1 MKADT
6 KGVRGFF
13 KSFGFAWAGLKL
25 LFFKERNFTIQFFW
39 GIAVLVL
46 GFLFQI
52 SALEWVLVII
62 SIISVLAMEIINTAL
77 ETLADAI
84 TEEEHPKIK
93 KAKDL
98 SAGAVLI
105 TAIGAA
111 AIGTMIFLPKFIEFI
126 RELL

>member
-1 MKADT
+1 MKPET
-6 KGVRGFF
+6 KGIKGII

-52 SALEWVLVII
+52 SNSEWFVIII
-62 SIISVLAMEIINTAL
+62 SIIVVLAMEIFNSAL
-77 ETLADAI
+77 ETLADTI
-84 TEEEHPKIK
+84 TEEENSKIK
-93 KAKDL
+93 RAKDL
-98 SAGAVLI
+98 AAGAVLL

-111 AIGTMIFLPKFIEFI
+111 VIGTMIFLPKFV
-126 RELL
+126 ELIMNYI